1 MPRVG
6 HVKDNPK
13 RGEKES
19 DKKMKTKKIM
29 ATFAILMI
37 ALGIAGYAYAHWNA
51 TITING
57 TIRTGT
63 FHLTPSFSATT
74 NDAKNYCTVTS
85 SFDSQTNTLTVTIDK
100 AYPCITVTGK
110 FDLKNDGTVPAG
122 LYKWVIDVPGAGVGG
137 PWTIFDATNID
148 NSIIKPSMTEE
159 QVEAAL
165 KTFVEQAAHGAVT
178 ITIDFNGSNFWQID
192 PGENPTVTFN
202 MHFEEALLQGYTA
215 QFTMTLEYW
224 NWNEVGYL

>member
-1 MPRVG
+1 M
-6 HVKDNPK
+6 D
-13 RGEKES
+13 
-19 DKKMKTKKIM
+19 TKKIM

-37 ALGIAGYAYAHWNA
+37 ALGIAGFAYAHWEK

-57 TIRTGT
+57 TINTGT

-74 NDAKNYCTVTS
+74 NDAKHYCTVTS

-100 AYPCITVTGK
+100 AYPCITVTGE
-110 FDLKNDGTVPAG
+110 FDLLNDGTVPAG

-137 PWTIFDATNID
+137 PWTIFDATNIPG
-148 NSIIKPSMTEE
+148 SVIQPSMTEE

-178 ITIDFNGSNFWQID
+178 VTVDFAGANFWQID
-192 PGENPTVTFN
+192 PSANPTLHFTI
-202 MHFEEALLQGYTA
+202 HFEEALLPDYAAT
-215 QFTMTLEYW
+215 FTMALEYW

>member
-1 MPRVG
+1 VPRVG

-19 DKKMKTKKIM
+19 DERMETKKIM
-29 ATFAILMI
+29 AIFAILMI

-57 TIRTGT
+57 TIKTGT
-63 FHLTPSFSATT
+63 FHLTPSFDAEV
-74 NDAKNYCTVTS
+74 NDAKKICTVTWS
-85 SFDSQTNTLTVTIDK
+85 IKDDTLNVIIDK

-137 PWTIFDATNID
+137 PWTIFDANDIEH
-148 NSIIKPSMTEE
+148 SVIKPSMTEAE
-159 QVEAAL
+159 VEAAL

-178 ITIDFNGSNFWQID
+178 VTVDFAGANFWQID
-192 PGENPTVTFN
+192 PGANPTLHFTI
-202 MHFEEALLQGYTA
+202 HFEEALLQGYTA

-224 NWNEVGYL
+224 NWNEVGYLR